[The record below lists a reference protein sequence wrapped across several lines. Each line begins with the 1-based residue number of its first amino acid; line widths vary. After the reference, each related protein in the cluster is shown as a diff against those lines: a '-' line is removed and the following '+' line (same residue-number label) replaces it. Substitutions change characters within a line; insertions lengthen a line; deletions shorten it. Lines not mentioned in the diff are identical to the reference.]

1 MARGGFGGGGGGGGR
16 SFGGGGRSF
25 GGGFG
30 GGGFNRGGGGGF
42 NRGGGGFGGPRG
54 GGFRPPPPHHHGG
67 GHWHG
72 PNLGGFFMGYGLGR
86 MSGRGGGGN
95 PAPGPGGNRGCGCLV
110 PIIVILVVVI
120 LLSVFAD
127 FGDTSGGVTAST
139 IRREALPAGSVVET
153 GWYTDELGWIRN
165 GTELTAGMRNFYQ
178 KTGVQPYLYL
188 TDTIGGSHNPT
199 DAQVEQFA
207 YATYDALFTDE
218 AHLLVIFFEY
228 DSDSNYRRW
237 CLAGDL
243 AKTVIDNE
251 ARDILFNY
259 IDRYYYGNLTDEQM
273 FSQAFNDAGERIMT
287 VTASPWITPLIVIG
301 VLAIIIVAF
310 VFWRSHKK
318 QKNIEAEQTQ
328 RILETPL
335 ETFGD
340 DEAAERAKKYEED
353 E

>member
-1 MARGGFGGGGGGGGR
+1 MARGGFGGGGGR
-16 SFGGGGRSF
+16 SFGGGGGRSF

-30 GGGFNRGGGGGF
+30 GGGFNRGGGGF
-42 NRGGGGFGGPRG
+42 NRGGFGGPRG
-54 GGFRPPPPHHHGG
+54 GGFRPPPRHYGG

-86 MSGRGGGGN
+86 MSGGGGG
-95 PAPGPGGNRGCGCLV
+95 PAPGPGGNRGCGCLIG
-110 PIIVILVVVI
+110 PIIAILIVVV

-127 FGDTSGGVTAST
+127 FGDTSGGVAAST
-139 IRREALPAGSVVET
+139 IQREALPAGSVVET

-165 GTELTAGMRNFYQ
+165 GTELTAGMQNFYQ

-188 TDTIGGSHNPT
+188 TDTVDGSHNPT

-207 YATYDALFTDE
+207 YAAYDRLFTDE

-228 DSDSNYRRW
+228 DSNSAYRRW

-259 IDRYYYGNLTDEQM
+259 IDRYYYGNMTDEQM
-273 FSQAFNDAGERIMT
+273 FSNAFNDAGERIMS
-287 VTASPWITPLIVIG
+287 VTTSPWIPALIVIG
-301 VLAIIIVAF
+301 ALAIIIVVF
-310 VFWRSHKK
+310 IFWRSHKK
-318 QKNIEAEQTQ
+318 QKNLEAEQTQ

-340 DEAAERAKKYEED
+340 SEADERAKKYED